1 MRTPIREYTLDNLK
15 VYAEW
20 VADKF
25 RQQDLMSDGWS
36 EGLIND
42 YDLDP
47 NWDYTDLN
55 NLAKLTKVEL
65 ICRWGLQEEG
75 YRQEWEEY
83 CVYLSEED
91 WLAEYDS
98 NFPAVKGIKLVYSS
112 NEPEKE
118 YSVFNTKV

>member
-42 YDLDP
+42 
-47 NWDYTDLN
+47 LN

-91 WLAEYDS
+91 WLVEYDS

-112 NEPEKE
+112 NEPEKKTT
-118 YSVFNTKV
+118 VFGTKI